1 MNPTK
6 ILVVEDENIVAMDIE
21 RGLRHLGYS
30 VVGRAS
36 RGEDAIEQAA
46 EHQPDLV
53 LMDIRLKGA
62 LDGVEAADRIRRQFS
77 IPVVFLT
84 AYADEPTL
92 ERAKR
97 AEAYGYLLK
106 PFEESELHSVIEV
119 ALGQHAAKRT
129 AQSESQEALRQS
141 EERLRLFINSVRDH
155 ALYMLDSTGHVL
167 TWNDGAEHIKG
178 YTAEEI
184 VGQHFSIFYPAED
197 RQTGVPELALK
208 TAVEQGQF
216 HQEGWRVRKDG
227 ARFYADLTLTALKDG
242 RGRVCGFG
250 KVTRDISERKRAA
263 DQLQESEARFRSIF
277 EQAAV
282 GVAYVTLDGRFA
294 LVNQRFADILG
305 RTREEVQHRRFSEVT
320 HPDDLEAD
328 LQQARRLL
336 AGEINTY
343 SLEKRYL
350 RADGSP
356 VWINLTGSLV
366 RNEDGTPRHFVAV
379 VEEITQRKAAEEEL
393 LRWQAELEKRVQD
406 RTQELQVANRELEAF
421 SYSVSHDLRAPLR
434 GIGCYVRI
442 LEEDYSKVLDA
453 EGRRLLDIVSG
464 EAKRMGRLIDDLLAF
479 SRLGRAQLNRA
490 VVDMNILVQTTYHQ
504 LASTLTTPFP
514 NLTLHPLPRALGDP
528 AMLRQVLANLLG
540 NALKFSRNQPDP
552 HIEVGGRQEAD
563 ELIYYV
569 QDNGVGF
576 DAKFTHKL
584 FGVFQRL
591 HAEEEFEGTGV
602 GLALVKRIITRHGG
616 KVWAESQLQQGAT
629 FFFTLPQFEN
639 PSDEQR
645 H

>member
-1 MNPTK
+1 MNLTK

-36 RGEDAIEQAA
+36 RGKDALEQAA
-46 EHQPDLV
+46 EHRPDLV
-53 LMDIRLKGA
+53 LMDIQLKGA
-62 LDGVEAADRIRRQFS
+62 MDGVEAADRIRREFH

-119 ALGQHAAKRT
+119 ALSQHTANRT

-141 EERLRLFINSVRDH
+141 EERLRHFINSVRDH
-155 ALYMLDSTGHVL
+155 AMYMLDSTGHVV

-178 YTAEEI
+178 YSAAEI
-184 VGQHFSIFYPAED
+184 IGQHFSIFYPPED
-197 RQTGVPELALK
+197 RQTGIPELALK

-216 HQEGWRVRKDG
+216 HQEGWRVKKDG
-227 ARFYADLTLTALKDG
+227 SRFYADLTLTSLKDG
-242 RGRVCGFG
+242 QGRVCGFG

-263 DQLQESEARFRSIF
+263 DRLQESEARFRGIF

-282 GVAYVTLDGRFA
+282 GVAYVTLEGRFA

-305 RTREEVQHRRFSEVT
+305 RSREDVQHRTFSEVT
-320 HPDDLEAD
+320 HPEDLAAD
-328 LQQARRLL
+328 LGQVRRLL
-336 AGEINTY
+336 AGEIDTY
-343 SLEKRYL
+343 TLEKRYL

-366 RNEDGTPRHFVAV
+366 RNEDGTPRHYVAV

-393 LRWQAELEKRVQD
+393 RQWQVELEKRVQD
-406 RTQELQVANRELEAF
+406 RTKELEIANRELEAF

-442 LEEDYSKVLDA
+442 LEEDYTKFLDA
-453 EGRRLLDIVSG
+453 EGRRLLDVVSG

-479 SRLGRAQLNRA
+479 SRLGREQLNRA
-490 VVDMNILVQTTYHQ
+490 VVDMNVLVQTTYRQ
-504 LASTLTTPFP
+504 LASTLTTPSP

-540 NALKFSRNQPDP
+540 NALKFSHHQPEP
-552 HIEVGGRQEAD
+552 QIEVGGRHEGE
-563 ELIYYV
+563 ELLYYV
-569 QDNGVGF
+569 KDNGVGF
-576 DAKFTHKL
+576 DGKFAHKL

-602 GLALVKRIITRHGG
+602 GLALVKRVITRHGG
-616 KVWAESQLQQGAT
+616 RVWAESQLQQGAT

-639 PSDEQR
+639 SSHEQL